1 MSDAVRC
8 CQYLSSPP
16 LGEEARLLEEP
27 PQGRA
32 LPISLP
38 MVVLPPPAR
47 TLWPASPPA
56 RWSPWQPPPTEQQ
69 SCWERWR
76 CRHWPQL
83 ITAFLLLRPRNP
95 PPTRGASAHQ
105 YSNPIIFKPNNIQT
119 QLYSNPIFYQYYK
132 SPKFPP
138 PIFRTI
144 NI

>member
-1 MSDAVRC
+1 
-8 CQYLSSPP
+8 
-16 LGEEARLLEEP
+16 
-27 PQGRA
+27 
-32 LPISLP
+32 

-119 QLYSNPIFYQYYK
+119 QLYSNPTIFKPNNILPILQITKISATNIPNYQYL
-132 SPKFPP
+132 SHQHFSSSIIQPTNF
-138 PIFRTI
+138 
-144 NI
+144 